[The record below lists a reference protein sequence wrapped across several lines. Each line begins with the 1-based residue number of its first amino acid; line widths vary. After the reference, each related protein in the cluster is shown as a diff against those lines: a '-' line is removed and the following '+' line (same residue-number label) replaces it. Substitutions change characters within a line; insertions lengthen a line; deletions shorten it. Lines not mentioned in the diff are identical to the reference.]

1 MPDWLFITCS
11 CIEQKNTNLFKGHW
25 PPKILLFGFH
35 TPLEGLNVYLVWAL
49 ALSLIPTWGQTGQVH
64 VEKLFGLSV
73 HPLTSLLLV
82 KEDESYSNDHEKLK
96 TFDLQLHA
104 LILIHSK
111 MHLVSVL
118 KMVTLQEKFIFPPQ
132 PKVGNLVSS
141 GVDVS
146 KDLEYV
152 ADIAW

>member
-1 MPDWLFITCS
+1 MVKLMW
-11 CIEQKNTNLFKGHW
+11 
-25 PPKILLFGFH
+25 
-35 TPLEGLNVYLVWAL
+35 
-49 ALSLIPTWGQTGQVH
+49 
-64 VEKLFGLSV
+64 EKLFGLSV

-111 MHLVSVL
+111 MHLASVL
-118 KMVTLQEKFIFPPQ
+118 KMVTLQEQFIFPPQ

-141 GVDVS
+141 GVDVA
-146 KDLEYV
+146 K
-152 ADIAW
+152 I